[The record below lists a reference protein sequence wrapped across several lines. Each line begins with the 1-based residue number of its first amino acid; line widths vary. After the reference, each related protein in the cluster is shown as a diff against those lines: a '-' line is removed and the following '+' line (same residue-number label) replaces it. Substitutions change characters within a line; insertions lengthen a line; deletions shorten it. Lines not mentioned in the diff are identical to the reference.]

1 MPRSRRALTEEERA
15 ARRAAERELMT
26 QAVAELRGSEGWQRW
41 LSLRHLFHRYS
52 FRNQILIACQRPT
65 ATRVA
70 GYERWR
76 KLGYQVR
83 RGERGIAISAH
94 CPPSKK
100 ALARWR
106 KEGADPQTKPRGFF
120 RMVKVFDRAQVEP
133 IPDAE
138 REPVDLDPPI
148 VPLAGDELAGLFEP
162 LREFATAAGV
172 KAIEVAP
179 IAGRANGFFS
189 PLTEVIGVEPVG
201 PAYSPNQ
208 QVKTLIHEI
217 AHALLH
223 FLRSSEKADEQPPAL
238 SRDTE
243 EVVVECV
250 AFTVCA
256 AVGFDTAAYSV
267 PYVTSW
273 SADDEEAER
282 CGELIDGLARQIE
295 EVALAAPQPPEPSQG
310 VGAIEPVAA

>member
-1 MPRSRRALTEEERA
+1 MGRARRRLSEEERA
-15 ARRAAERELMT
+15 ERRAAERELMNR
-26 QAVAELRGSEGWQRW
+26 AVEELRGSEGWQRW

-52 FRNQILIACQRPT
+52 FRNQILIAVQRPT

-76 KLGYQVR
+76 KLGYQVS
-83 RGERGIAISAH
+83 RGERGISIWAH
-94 CPPSKK
+94 CSPSKK

-106 KEGADPQTKPRGFF
+106 AEGADPETRPRGFF

-148 VPLAGDELAGLFEP
+148 VPLEGEQLACLFAP
-162 LREFATAAGV
+162 LCEFATEVGV
-172 KAIEVAP
+172 TAVEVAEIP
-179 IAGRANGFFS
+179 GRANGYFS
-189 PLTEVIGVEPVG
+189 LLTEAIGVEPVS
-201 PAYSPNQ
+201 PAYSANQ
-208 QVKTLIHEI
+208 QVKTLVHELS
-217 AHALLH
+217 HALLH
-223 FLRSSEKADEQPPAL
+223 FTRKAAEEAGEEAVPL
-238 SRDTE
+238 SREAE

-256 AVGFDTAAYSV
+256 AVGFDTAGYSV

-273 SADDEEAER
+273 SEGDEIER
-282 CGELIDGLARQIE
+282 FGELIDGLARRIE
-295 EVALAAPQPPEPSQG
+295 DVALAALGDPDPGAGAAAEP
-310 VGAIEPVAA
+310 IAA

>member
-1 MPRSRRALTEEERA
+1 MARARRRLTDEERA
-15 ARRAAERELMT
+15 ERRAAERELMER
-26 QAVAELRGSEGWQRW
+26 AVEELRSSEGWQRW

-52 FRNQILIACQRPT
+52 FRNQILIATQRPT

-83 RGERGIAISAH
+83 RGERGIAIWAR
-94 CPPSKK
+94 CTPSKK

-106 KEGADPQTKPRGFF
+106 EEGADPEKRPRGFY

-133 IPDAE
+133 IPDAD

-148 VPLAGDELAGLFEP
+148 VPLEGDQLAGLFAP
-162 LREFATAAGV
+162 LCAFAREVGV
-172 KAIEVAP
+172 TAIEVEE
-179 IAGRANGFFS
+179 IAGPARGYFNL
-189 PLTEVIGVEPVG
+189 LTEAIGVEPVS

-208 QVKTLIHEI
+208 RVKTLVHEL

-223 FLRSSEKADEQPPAL
+223 FWRKAQEEAGENAPAL
-238 SRDTE
+238 SREAE

-256 AVGFDTAAYSV
+256 AVGFDSAGYSV

-273 SADDEEAER
+273 SEGEEIER
-282 CGELIDGLARQIE
+282 FGELIDGLARRIE
-295 EVALAAPQPPEPSQG
+295 DVALAALHDPGPGE
-310 VGAIEPVAA
+310 AAAMAAVAA